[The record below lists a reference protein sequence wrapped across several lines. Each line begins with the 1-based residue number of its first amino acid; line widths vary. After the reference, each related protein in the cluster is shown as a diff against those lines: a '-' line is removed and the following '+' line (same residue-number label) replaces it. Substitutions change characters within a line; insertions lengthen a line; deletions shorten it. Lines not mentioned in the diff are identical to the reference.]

1 MAISEAQFKVLV
13 QLQKN
18 DDITQREM
26 SEKTGIS
33 LGKVNSIL
41 ADSRETGIIDEMNN
55 MLRDRNDID
64 VV

>member
-1 MAISEAQFKVLV
+1 M
-13 QLQKN
+13 QKN

-41 ADSRETGIIDEMNN
+41 ADFRETGIIDEMNS